1 MVEMIT
7 GWGSFV
13 SPTFGIV
20 DTVIG
25 WIKEFW
31 GLQNDLIG
39 IIQFVRMMPSDNE
52 SMWKIIQEVFN
63 AILPVGYTLLT
74 LFFLISFFNKT
85 LMFEFINWENIAK
98 FLLRFVVAKIIIEN
112 SFIFLEVI
120 AQTITFTI
128 DILPVDGEV
137 LSQTLEYDEIRAQ
150 LDALGFIARIF
161 AAMRYIIIWFVMMI
175 VKSSLYIIVFG
186 RLIEICVYT
195 AIAPIPLST
204 IISDEFSSVA
214 TRFIQTYAA
223 VCLQG
228 LVIVIMCFVYIAF
241 SKAFFDTS
249 SDQGYEVGVW
259 AYILSSLTL
268 LFVLVKSGEW
278 AKRIC
283 GL

>member
-1 MVEMIT
+1 MTEMIV

-25 WIKEFW
+25 WIKQFM
-31 GLQNDLIG
+31 GLQDDLLG
-39 IIQFVRMMPSDNE
+39 IIQFVRMMPSDNAN
-52 SMWKIIQEVFN
+52 MWEIIQQVFN

-85 LMFEFINWENIAK
+85 LMFEFVNWENIVK

-120 AQTITFTI
+120 AQVITFTI
-128 DILPVDGEV
+128 DILPVDGGE
-137 LSQTLEYDEIRAQ
+137 LGQTLDYGEIMAQ
-150 LDALGFIARIF
+150 LEAMGFIQRIF
-161 AAMRYIIIWFVMMI
+161 AAIKYLILWFVMMI
-175 VKSSLYIIVFG
+175 VKSSLYLIVFG

-195 AIAPIPLST
+195 AVAPIPLST

-214 TRFIQTYAA
+214 TRFIQSYAA

-228 LVIVIMCFVYIAF
+228 LVIIIMCFVYIAF
-241 SKAFFDTS
+241 AKAFFDPS
-249 SDQGYEVGVW
+249 SGQGYEVGFR

-278 AKRIC
+278 AKRLC